1 MSDGK
6 PDLVQRAA
14 ARLGKATAGP
24 LGPARAELRPET
36 SSLADAQPASVGP
49 MRQSGPTSPYR
60 NVTISPTSLAAA
72 GISLP
77 VAGPSRTIEEFR
89 SIKRQLLTP
98 AVRAHATP
106 GTGGRVILVT
116 SARPGDGKTFVAT
129 NLALSLA
136 YEKDSRV
143 LLLDADAYRQ
153 SLLTVLGITA
163 DEGWLDLL
171 SNGSLRSSQV
181 ILQTNIPNLTVL
193 PAGKKRAEI
202 PELMSSQSMKHL
214 LDELQREDTGRYII
228 IDSLPCMTSTE
239 PSILASLAGQTVFV
253 VAAYQTDRSEV
264 NSSLRLLSSSPSVKL
279 VLNKADPLLTE
290 QFKGY
295 GYAYGY

>member
-1 MSDGK
+1 M
-6 PDLVQRAA
+6 
-14 ARLGKATAGP
+14 
-24 LGPARAELRPET
+24 
-36 SSLADAQPASVGP
+36 
-49 MRQSGPTSPYR
+49 
-60 NVTISPTSLAAA
+60 
-72 GISLP
+72 
-77 VAGPSRTIEEFR
+77 
-89 SIKRQLLTP
+89 
-98 AVRAHATP
+98 
-106 GTGGRVILVT
+106 T

-163 DEGWLDLL
+163 DEGWLDLV

-193 PAGKKRAEI
+193 PAGRKRAEI
-202 PELMSSQSMKHL
+202 PELMSSQSMKQL

-253 VAAYQTDRSEV
+253 VAAHQTDRSEV